1 MAPRDAGRRPLL
13 RQADPRPAVYGVG
26 AILAGILVAIWGD
39 ARALRLLVSLTL
51 IVIGFG
57 LIRQA
62 FRIE

>member
-13 RQADPRPAVYGVG
+13 RQADPRLAVYDAG